1 MEEEKTREEKSG
13 EELVELTKVQ
23 SEFEARLI
31 KGALD
36 AQGIDSMIR
45 AGISQNVLPFTVDG
59 LGVEKIFVHR
69 KNLARAEEILNTC
82 IFLDEDRVDDDQSD
96 DEEPCK

>member
-1 MEEEKTREEKSG
+1 MEEEKTREDNG
-13 EELVELTKVQ
+13 GNELVELTKVQ
-23 SEFEARLI
+23 GEFEARLI

-36 AQGIDSMIR
+36 AQGIESMIR

-59 LGVEKIFVHR
+59 LGAMKILVHKR
-69 KNLARAEEILNTC
+69 NLERAEEILKSC
-82 IFLDEDRVDDDQSD
+82 IFLDEDRLDDDQSD